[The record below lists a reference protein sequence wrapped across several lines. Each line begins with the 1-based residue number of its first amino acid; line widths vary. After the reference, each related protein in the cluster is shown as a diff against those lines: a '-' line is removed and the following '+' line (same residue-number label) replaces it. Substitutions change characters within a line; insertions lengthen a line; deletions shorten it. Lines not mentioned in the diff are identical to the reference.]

1 MAVITISR
9 QYGSGGS
16 DIAKLVAKRLGWTLI
31 DNEFVDRVAMRAGC
45 TTEEVQQQEER
56 VPTLIERLARALTVS
71 APEMF
76 AAAADPQ
83 VTLPPEDRLVRVTEA
98 VIAEAVQQGDVVMV
112 GRGAQAYLAE
122 REQTLHVFVVGPRV
136 QRIAEAVRRLGG
148 TADEAAKA
156 LDDVDEGRRR
166 YVKANYGRHWDDPA
180 GYDLVVNTGRFTHA
194 MAAELIVEAARRRGL
209 GPRSPGA

>member
-16 DIAKLVAKRLGWTLI
+16 DIAKLVAERLGWTLI
-31 DNEFVDRVAMRAGC
+31 DNEFVDRVAERAGC
-45 TTEEVQQQEER
+45 TVEEVQQQEER

-83 VTLPPEDRLVRVTEA
+83 VALPPEDRIVRMTET
-98 VIAEAVQQGDVVMV
+98 VIAEAVRRGNVVMV

-122 REQTLHVFVVGPRV
+122 REGTLHVYVVAPRA
-136 QRIAEAVRRLGG
+136 QRVVAIVRRME
-148 TADEAAKA
+148 TAPEDAERT

-166 YVKANYGRHWDDPA
+166 YVRTHYDRSWDEAA
-180 GYDLVVNTGRFTHA
+180 GYDLCVNTGHFSYA
-194 MAAELIVEAARRRGL
+194 SAADLIVAAARHRGL
-209 GPRSPGA
+209 EGPTSVA

>member
-31 DNEFVDRVAMRAGC
+31 DNEFVDRVAARAGC

-83 VTLPPEDRLVRVTEA
+83 VALPPENRLVRLTEA

-112 GRGAQAYLAE
+112 GRGAQSYLAE
-122 REQTLHVFVVGPRV
+122 REQTLHVFVVGPRER
-136 QRIAEAVRRLGG
+136 RIAEAIRRLGG
-148 TADEAAKA
+148 TADEAAKT
-156 LDDVDEGRRR
+156 LDDVDAGRRR
-166 YVKANYGRHWDDPA
+166 YVQTHYDRQWDDPA
-180 GYDLVVNTGRFTHA
+180 GYDLVVNTGRFTHE
-194 MAAELIVEAARRRGL
+194 MAAELIVEAARKRGL
-209 GPRSPGA
+209 GPRSAGA

>member
-1 MAVITISR
+1 VAVITISR

-16 DIAKLVAKRLGWTLI
+16 DIAKLVAERLGWTLI
-31 DNEFVDRVAMRAGC
+31 DNEFVDRVAERAGC

-83 VTLPPEDRLVRVTEA
+83 VALPPEDRLVRLTEA

-122 REQTLHVFVVGPRV
+122 RAQTLHVFVVGPRDLRV
-136 QRIAEAVRRLGG
+136 AEAVRRLGG
-148 TADEAAKA
+148 TGEEAAKR
-156 LDDVDEGRRR
+156 LDGVDEGRRR
-166 YVKANYGRHWDDPA
+166 YVKTHYDRQWDDPV
-180 GYDLVVNTGRFTHA
+180 GYDLVVNTGRFA
-194 MAAELIVEAARRRGL
+194 YEAAADLIVHAARKRGL
-209 GPRSPGA
+209 GRQPAGT

>member
-31 DNEFVDRVAMRAGC
+31 DNEFVDRVAARAGC

-122 REQTLHVFVVGPRV
+122 REQTLHVFVVGPRD
-136 QRIAEAVRRLGG
+136 QRIAEAIRRLGG

-166 YVKANYGRHWDDPA
+166 YVKANYDRHWDDPA
-180 GYDLVVNTGRFTHA
+180 GYDLVMNTGRFTHA
-194 MAAELIVEAARRRGL
+194 MAAELIVEAARKRGI
-209 GPRSPGA
+209 GAIIAD

>member
-16 DIAKLVAKRLGWTLI
+16 DIAKLVAERLGWTLI
-31 DNEFVDRVAMRAGC
+31 DNEFVDRVAERAGC

-83 VTLPPEDRLVRVTEA
+83 VALPPEDRIVRVTEA

-122 REQTLHVFVVGPRV
+122 RGGALHVYLVAPRA
-136 QRIAEAVRRLGG
+136 QRIAAIVRRRDVSP
-148 TADEAAKA
+148 DEAERA

-166 YVKANYGRHWDDPA
+166 YVRTHYDRPWDDA
-180 GYDLVVNTGRFTHA
+180 ASYDLSVNTGHFSYES
-194 MAAELIVEAARRRGL
+194 AAELIVEAARRRGL
-209 GPRSPGA
+209 DQPTSVT

>member
-9 QYGSGGS
+9 QFGAGGS

-31 DNEFVDRVAMRAGC
+31 DNEFVDRVAERAGC
-45 TTEEVQQQEER
+45 TAEEVQQQEER

-83 VTLPPEDRLVRVTEA
+83 VTLPPEDRLVRITEA

-112 GRGAQAYLAE
+112 GRGAQSYLAK
-122 REQTLHVFVVGPRV
+122 REQTLHVLVAGPRDL
-136 QRIAEAVRRLGG
+136 RIAEAIRRLGG
-148 TADEAAKA
+148 TGDEAAKR
-156 LDDVDEGRRR
+156 VDEADQGRRR
-166 YVKANYGRHWDDPA
+166 YVRTHYDRDWDDPA
-180 GYDLVVNTGRFTHA
+180 GYDLVVNTGRFSYE
-194 MAAELIVEAARRRGL
+194 MAADLIVEAARKRGL
-209 GPRSPGA
+209 GHAGAS

>member
-16 DIAKLVAKRLGWTLI
+16 DIAKLVAEQLGWTLI
-31 DNEFVDRVAMRAGC
+31 DNEFVDRVAAHAGC

-83 VTLPPEDRLVRVTEA
+83 VALPPEDRIVRMTET
-98 VIAEAVQQGDVVMV
+98 VIAEAVQQGNVVMV

-122 REQTLHVFVVGPRV
+122 REGTLHVYVVAPRA
-136 QRIAEAVRRLGG
+136 QRVTAISRRLEV
-148 TADEAAKA
+148 TPEHAERT

-166 YVKANYGRHWDDPA
+166 YVRTHYDRSWDDAA
-180 GYDLVVNTGRFTHA
+180 GYDLCVNTGHFTFET
-194 MAAELIVEAARRRGL
+194 AAGLIVEAARRRGL
-209 GPRSPGA
+209 DRPTSVA

>member
-16 DIAKLVAKRLGWTLI
+16 DIARLVAERLGWMLI
-31 DNEFVDRVAMRAGC
+31 DNEFVDRVAERAGC

-83 VTLPPEDRLVRVTEA
+83 VTLPPEDRLVRLTEA

-122 REQTLHVFVVGPRV
+122 REHTLHVFVVGPRDLRV
-136 QRIAEAVRRLGG
+136 AEAVRRLGS
-148 TADEAAKA
+148 TADEAEKR
-156 LDDVDEGRRR
+156 LDDVDDGRRR
-166 YVKANYGRHWDDPA
+166 YVKTHYHRAWDDAA
-180 GYDLVVNTGRFTHA
+180 GYDLVVNTGRFSYEA
-194 MAAELIVEAARRRGL
+194 AAELIVQAARQRGL
-209 GPRSPGA
+209 

>member
-1 MAVITISR
+1 VAVITISR

-16 DIAKLVAKRLGWTLI
+16 DIAKLVAGRIGWTLI
-31 DNEFVDRVAMRAGC
+31 DNEFVDRVAKRAGC

-76 AAAADPQ
+76 AAAADPP
-83 VTLPPEDRLVRVTEA
+83 VALPPEDRIVRLTEA

-122 REQTLHVFVVGPRV
+122 REQTLHVFIAGPRDLRV
-136 QRIAEAVRRLGG
+136 AEAVRRLGG
-148 TADEAAKA
+148 TAEGAAKQ
-156 LDDVDEGRRR
+156 LDGVDEGRRR
-166 YVKANYGRHWDDPA
+166 YVKTHYDREWDDPA
-180 GYDLVVNTGRFTHA
+180 GYDLVVNTGRFGYE
-194 MAAELIVEAARRRGL
+194 AAADLIVEAARKRGL
-209 GPRSPGA
+209 EPSSAGR

>member
-16 DIAKLVAKRLGWTLI
+16 DIAKLVAEQLGWTLI
-31 DNEFVDRVAMRAGC
+31 DNDFVDRVAARAGC
-45 TTEEVQQQEER
+45 SAEEIQQQEER

-83 VTLPPEDRLVRVTEA
+83 ATLPPEDRIARVTEA
-98 VIAEAVQQGDVVMV
+98 VIAEAVQQGNVVMV

-122 REQTLHVFVVGPRV
+122 REGTLHVYLVAPRE
-136 QRIAEAVRRLGG
+136 QRIAAAVRRLG
-148 TADEAAKA
+148 ASREEAEQT
-156 LDDVDEGRRR
+156 LDDVDDGRRR
-166 YVKANYGRHWDDPA
+166 YVKTHYDRDWDDAA
-180 GYDLVVNTGRFTHA
+180 GYDLVVNTGHFGYEV
-194 MAAELIVEAARRRGL
+194 AAGLIVEAARQRGL
-209 GPRSPGA
+209 APA

>member
-9 QYGSGGS
+9 QFGSGGS

-31 DNEFVDRVAMRAGC
+31 DNEFVDRVAKRAGC

-83 VTLPPEDRLVRVTEA
+83 VTLPPEDRLVRLTEA
-98 VIAEAVQQGDVVMV
+98 VIAEAVQEGDVVMV
-112 GRGAQAYLAE
+112 GRGAQSYLAK
-122 REQTLHVFVVGPRV
+122 REQTLHVLVAGPRDL
-136 QRIAEAVRRLGG
+136 RIAEAIRRLGG
-148 TADEAAKA
+148 AADEAAKR
-156 LDDVDEGRRR
+156 VDEVDQGRRR
-166 YVKANYGRHWDDPA
+166 YVRTHYDRDWDDPA
-180 GYDLVVNTGRFTHA
+180 GYDLVVNTGRFSYE
-194 MAAELIVEAARRRGL
+194 MAADLIVEAARKRGL
-209 GPRSPGA
+209 GHAAAR

>member
-9 QYGSGGS
+9 QYASGGS
-16 DIAKLVAKRLGWTLI
+16 DIARLVAQRLGWTLI
-31 DNEFVDRVAMRAGC
+31 DNEFVDRVAARAGC
-45 TTEEVQQQEER
+45 TVEEVQQQEER

-83 VTLPPEDRLVRVTEA
+83 VTLPPEDRLVRLTEA

-112 GRGAQAYLAE
+112 GRGAQSYLAQ
-122 REQTLHVFVVGPRV
+122 REQTLHVLVAGPRDL
-136 QRIAEAVRRLGG
+136 RLAEAIRRLGG
-148 TADEAAKA
+148 TADDAAKR

-166 YVKANYGRHWDDPA
+166 YVKTHYNRNWDDPA
-180 GYDLVVNTGRFTHA
+180 GYDLVVNTGRFPYEV
-194 MAAELIVEAARRRGL
+194 AADLIVEAARGRGL
-209 GPRSPGA
+209 IRPAAP